1 MPFPSYIDNTIRK
14 SFAVCPMKMKRAHID
29 NLRPT
34 GLKSVDLTFG
44 SAFAIGMETTR
55 KFFFER
61 SEAGAAP
68 LLASEAIDLG
78 AAAALKSYLE
88 QGGGCK
94 GNKTPEKLV
103 KAIWFYFEQW
113 PLGEDGLTPLPNGIE
128 WSFSLPL
135 GIGHPVTGATLNY
148 VGRCDMVATDAQGRI
163 YCVDEKTASRLGES
177 WDMKW
182 DMDTQMTGYIWAQ
195 QELIDRHKYGE
206 DVEVQALV
214 RGISILKDGF
224 GHVEIP
230 IVRSQWFIEQ
240 WYNQLL
246 RDVRK
251 MVWAYE
257 RGVWDMAMHENACV
271 QYMRRCD
278 YMPLCCSPNA
288 EQIAQDRSVYK
299 IEVWNPT
306 ERGTT

>member
-29 NLRPT
+29 NLRPV
-34 GLKSVDLTFG
+34 GDKSVDLTFG
-44 SAFAIGMETTR
+44 SAFAVGMETAR
-55 KFFFER
+55 KFFFDPVSPCVPEV
-61 SEAGAAP
+61 
-68 LLASEAIDLG
+68 AIELG
-78 AAAALKSYLE
+78 AAAAMKSYLE

-113 PLGEDGLTPLPNGIE
+113 PLGEDGLTPLPGGIE
-128 WSFSLPL
+128 WSFSMPLPIYHPETNLPL
-135 GIGHPVTGATLNY
+135 VY
-148 VGRCDMVATDAQGRI
+148 VGRVDMVATDAQGRI
-163 YCVDEKTASRLGES
+163 YCVDEKTASRLGEA

-195 QELIDRHKYGE
+195 QQLIDRHKYGE

-214 RGISILKDGF
+214 RGVSILKDGF

-230 IVRSQWFIEQ
+230 IVWSRWFIDQ
-240 WYNQLL
+240 WYKQLV
-246 RDVRK
+246 RDVNR
-251 MVWAYE
+251 MVAAY
-257 RGVWDMAMHENACV
+257 GHGQWDMAMHENACV

-288 EQIAQDRSVYK
+288 EQIANDRQVYK

-306 ERGTT
+306 ERA

>member
-29 NLRPT
+29 NLRPV
-34 GLKSVDLTFG
+34 GPKSVDLTFG
-44 SAFAIGMETTR
+44 SAFAVGMETAR
-55 KFFFER
+55 KFFFDPV
-61 SEAGAAP
+61 SP
-68 LLASEAIDLG
+68 CASVVAIDLG
-78 AAAALKSYLE
+78 IDAAVGGFLLA
-88 QGGGCK
+88 GGGSK
-94 GNKTPEKLV
+94 GNKNVGSLER
-103 KAIWFYFEQW
+103 AIRFYFEQW
-113 PLGEDGLTPLPNGIE
+113 PLGEDGLTPVSGGIE
-128 WSFSLPL
+128 WSFSVLLP
-135 GIGHPVTGATLNY
+135 IAHPETGKPLVY
-148 VGRCDMVATDAQGRI
+148 VGRVDMVATDAQGRI
-163 YCVDEKTASRLGES
+163 YCVDEKTASRLGEA

-288 EQIAQDRSVYK
+288 EQIAGDRNVYK